1 MKYTLTA
8 VLTLIATLAIGTASA
23 SAVDVAA
30 LARAGLIA
38 PETITAHHES
48 LGLSPEQETRLKQI
62 HAEMQAQ
69 AGPLEQTV
77 AEQQKKLETL
87 MRDETIAAEAA
98 EPALKALLDAE
109 AAVKALQLRTLIQLR
124 AELTPEQRRR
134 AIEFARADA
143 LERMPLEARVQLKG
157 KRLRAAF
164 DEIGVMPPDSLKAR
178 GAEIEAQLAAGDF
191 AGADKALDEL
201 IEETGLEEPAEDT
214 PVDFSA
220 QDPGATDL
228 ETLKVRLQSVES
240 EAVTIIRLPVL
251 RQLVKAK
258 NALEAAKAAEDAIQ
272 VGRILTF
279 AEGVLR

>member
-8 VLTLIATLAIGTASA
+8 VLTLIAALAAGPA

-48 LGLSPEQETRLKQI
+48 LGLSPEQETRLQKI
-62 HAEMQAQ
+62 HDDMQAQ
-69 AGPLEQTV
+69 AEPLEQAV
-77 AEQQKKLETL
+77 AEQKEKLEAL
-87 MRDETIAAEAA
+87 MRDETITAEAA

-109 AAVKALQLRTLIQLR
+109 AAVKSLQLRTLIQLR
-124 AELTPEQRRR
+124 AELTPAQRTQ
-134 AIEFARADA
+134 AIELARADA
-143 LERMPLEARVQLKG
+143 LERMPLEARVQLKA

-164 DEIGVMPPDSLKAR
+164 DEIGVTPPDSLKAR
-178 GAEIEAQLAAGDF
+178 GAEIEAQLAASDF

-201 IEETGLEEPAEDT
+201 IEETGLEEPVGDT

-258 NALEAAKAAEDAIQ
+258 DALEAAKAAEDAIQ

-279 AEGVLR
+279 AEGVLK

>member
-8 VLTLIATLAIGTASA
+8 VLTLIATLAIGTA

-48 LGLSPEQETRLKQI
+48 LDLSPEQEARLKQI
-62 HAEMQAQ
+62 HEEMQAQ
-69 AGPLEQTV
+69 AEPLEQTV

-87 MRDETIAAEAA
+87 MRDETITAEAA

-124 AELTPEQRRR
+124 VELTPEQRTR

-143 LERMPLEARVQLKG
+143 LDRLPLEARVQLKAR
-157 KRLRAAF
+157 RLRAAF
-164 DEIGVMPPDSLKAR
+164 DEIGVTPPDSLKAR

-191 AGADKALDEL
+191 AGADTALDEL

-258 NALEAAKAAEDAIQ
+258 DALEAAKAAEDAIQ

-279 AEGVLR
+279 AEGVLK